1 VFGALHHQDFRAI
14 LDRPAPAGPEARLA
28 WLEALLWIAEADAD
42 LAFHARTLG
51 EDVADRSLDIDGVAS
66 LRARFA
72 RGLRWRRVL
81 SIERSAG
88 VRLVEPTGGI
98 AETPRG
104 RALYALIGDVKPDE
118 RSLDPGENAL
128 LFANASVS
136 RRVGIGL
143 RVARP
148 AGERPA
154 PTEAIVYIG
163 DRIREVVVLSART
176 PERFVELL

>member
-1 VFGALHHQDFRAI
+1 
-14 LDRPAPAGPEARLA
+14 
-28 WLEALLWIAEADAD
+28 
-42 LAFHARTLG
+42 
-51 EDVADRSLDIDGVAS
+51 SLDIDGVAS

-88 VRLVEPTGGI
+88 VRLVEPAGGI

-128 LFANASVS
+128 LFANAPVS

-176 PERFVELL
+176 PERFVELLLPPGDETVRVHRVEPSDPENDAADTMLLYRFVAI